1 MTSVDAGGRS
11 TPSKL
16 RVGGGRGGRR
26 GRCSWV
32 TARVFVVVDVVVIA
46 VVVFVVVSLKC
57 GGR

>member
-1 MTSVDAGGRS
+1 M
-11 TPSKL
+11 
-16 RVGGGRGGRR
+16 
-26 GRCSWV
+26 